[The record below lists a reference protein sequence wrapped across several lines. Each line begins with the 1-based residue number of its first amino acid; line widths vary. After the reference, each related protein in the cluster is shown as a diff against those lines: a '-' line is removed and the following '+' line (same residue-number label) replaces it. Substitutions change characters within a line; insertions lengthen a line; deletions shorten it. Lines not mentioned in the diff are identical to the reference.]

1 MPSHRKAFFDFGFHL
16 KCEGVTMLSRN
27 SVSLR
32 GKNILG
38 LEYFSPEEIELVLD
52 TAK

>member
-1 MPSHRKAFFDFGFHL
+1 
-16 KCEGVTMLSRN
+16 MLSRN

-32 GKNILG
+32 IKNILG

-52 TAK
+52 TAKEMKISFIVILKNYQH

>member
-1 MPSHRKAFFDFGFHL
+1 
-16 KCEGVTMLSRN
+16 MLSRN

-52 TAK
+52 TAKEMKISFIVILKSYQH